1 MTLSSSAT
9 WMAIALGLSLLGL
22 GGRAHAHP
30 APRFKAVAFDYFVIF
45 DANSVIPEV
54 EKAFPGKG
62 AEFTRLWRAEQ
73 FEYCY
78 LRTITGRFADFSSVT
93 EDALVYAAEAM
104 HLELAADTRQ
114 RLLNAYLNL
123 KPWPDA
129 ADGLRKLKAAG
140 VRIITISVFSG
151 SMLRA
156 NAEHA
161 GIADLFDEL
170 LSTEVNQTYKPDPR
184 AYALGMERLH
194 LKKDEIVFAAFGA
207 WDAYGA
213 RELRLPD
220 LLGEPLQRAGGR
232 IGPEGRRHG
241 QQFSRAVGFRA
252 GKIGRVA

>member
-1 MTLSSSAT
+1 MTLSLSAA
-9 WMAIALGLSLLGL
+9 WLAIAVGLSLAAPA
-22 GGRAHAHP
+22 AHAQTQQ

-45 DANSVIPEV
+45 DANSIVPEV
-54 EKAFPGKG
+54 EKPFPGKG
-62 AEFTRLWRAEQ
+62 AEFTKLWRAKQ

-78 LRTITGRFADFSSVT
+78 LRTITGRYADFFAVT

-114 RLLNAYLNL
+114 RLLNSYLTL

-140 VRIITISVFSG
+140 VRIITISVFSAA
-151 SMLRA
+151 MLRA

-161 GIADLFDEL
+161 GIADLFDDL

-194 LKKDEIVFAAFGA
+194 LNKGEIAFAAFGA
-207 WDAYGA
+207 WDVYGA
-213 RELRLPD
+213 KSFGYPTFWVNRFNVPAEQLGVKAD
-220 LLGEPLQRAGGR
+220 GTSNNFQGLLDFVLGKSGG
-232 IGPEGRRHG
+232 
-241 QQFSRAVGFRA
+241 
-252 GKIGRVA
+252 

>member
-1 MTLSSSAT
+1 MTLLSLSKSL
-9 WMAIALGLSLLGL
+9 AIALCLSL
-22 GGRAHAHP
+22 ANAASP
-30 APRFKAVAFDYFVIF
+30 APAQSAPRFKAVAFDYFVIF

-54 EKAFPGKG
+54 EKAFPGRG
-62 AEFTRLWRAEQ
+62 AEFTRIWRAKQ

-104 HLELAADTRQ
+104 HLELKADTRQ
-114 RLLNAYLNL
+114 RLLDAYLNL

-129 ADGLRKLKAAG
+129 ADGLRKLRAAG

-151 SMLRA
+151 AMLRA

-170 LSTEVNQTYKPDPR
+170 LSTEVNHTYKPDPR

-194 LKKDEIVFAAFGA
+194 LNKDEIVFAAFGA

-213 RELRLPD
+213 KSFGYPTFGVNRFNVPAEELGLKAD
-220 LLGEPLQRAGGR
+220 ATSNDFQGLLDFVLGKSGG
-232 IGPEGRRHG
+232 
-241 QQFSRAVGFRA
+241 
-252 GKIGRVA
+252 

>member
-1 MTLSSSAT
+1 
-9 WMAIALGLSLLGL
+9 
-22 GGRAHAHP
+22 
-30 APRFKAVAFDYFVIF
+30 V
-45 DANSVIPEV
+45 
-54 EKAFPGKG
+54 
-62 AEFTRLWRAEQ
+62 EFTRIWRAKQ

-78 LRTITGRFADFSSVT
+78 LRTITGRFADFSLVT

-104 HLELAADTRQ
+104 HLELKGDTRQ

-129 ADGLRKLKAAG
+129 ADGLRKLRAAG

-151 SMLRA
+151 GMLRA

-194 LKKDEIVFAAFGA
+194 LKKDEIAFAAFGA
-207 WDAYGA
+207 CK
-213 RELRLPD
+213 
-220 LLGEPLQRAGGR
+220 PLQRAGGR
-232 IGPEGRRHG
+232 IGREGRRHV
-241 QQFSRAVGFRA
+241 QRFSGVVGFRA
-252 GKIGRVA
+252 GEVRRVAGGLQTRPSGECASVSIRK

>member
-22 GGRAHAHP
+22 GGHAHAQP

-45 DANSVIPEV
+45 DANSIVPEV
-54 EKAFPGKG
+54 EMAFPGKS
-62 AEFTRLWRAEQ
+62 AEFTRIWRAKQ

-78 LRTITGRFADFSSVT
+78 LRTITGRFADFSAVT

-104 HLELAADTRQ
+104 HLELTADTRQ

-129 ADGLRKLKAAG
+129 ADGLRKLRAAG
-140 VRIITISVFSG
+140 VRIITISVFSSG
-151 SMLRA
+151 MLRA

-194 LKKDEIVFAAFGA
+194 LKKDEIAFAAFGA

-213 RELRLPD
+213 KSFGYPTFWVNRFNVPAEELGVKADGTSNDFRG
-220 LLGEPLQRAGGR
+220 LLDFVLGKSGG
-232 IGPEGRRHG
+232 
-241 QQFSRAVGFRA
+241 
-252 GKIGRVA
+252 

>member
-1 MTLSSSAT
+1 MD
-9 WMAIALGLSLLGL
+9 GD
-22 GGRAHAHP
+22 
-30 APRFKAVAFDYFVIF
+30 RFGSVAFGPRRPRARAARTALQSRGLRLFRIF

-62 AEFTRLWRAEQ
+62 AEFTRLWRAKQ

-93 EDALVYAAEAM
+93 EDALVYAAEAT
-104 HLELAADTRQ
+104 HLELTADTRQ

-170 LSTEVNQTYKPDPR
+170 LSTEVNRPTSPIR
-184 AYALGMERLH
+184 APMH
-194 LKKDEIVFAAFGA
+194 LA
-207 WDAYGA
+207 WSGC
-213 RELRLPD
+213 
-220 LLGEPLQRAGGR
+220 
-232 IGPEGRRHG
+232 I
-241 QQFSRAVGFRA
+241 
-252 GKIGRVA
+252 

>member
-1 MTLSSSAT
+1 MTLSLSAT

-22 GGRAHAHP
+22 GGHAHAQP

-45 DANSVIPEV
+45 DANSIVPEV
-54 EKAFPGKG
+54 EMAFPGKS
-62 AEFTRLWRAEQ
+62 AEFTRIWRAKQ

-78 LRTITGRFADFSSVT
+78 LRTITGRFADFSLVT

-129 ADGLRKLKAAG
+129 ADGLRKLRAAG

-151 SMLRA
+151 GMLRA

-213 RELRLPD
+213 KSFGYPTFWVNRFNVPAEELGLKAD
-220 LLGEPLQRAGGR
+220 GTANNFQGLLDFVLGKSGG
-232 IGPEGRRHG
+232 
-241 QQFSRAVGFRA
+241 
-252 GKIGRVA
+252 